1 MCMSVRITL
10 TPPIC
15 TGGGM
20 EYTPVSGAGACKG
33 MRVRASL
40 CAPYLVIISLLICRY
55 VSKRPDDHRRNA
67 DIPGMKKVRKQ
78 LGKLHFF
85 LMDGRCNSPEM
96 L

>member
-33 MRVRASL
+33 MRVRAF
-40 CAPYLVIISLLICRY
+40 CRY